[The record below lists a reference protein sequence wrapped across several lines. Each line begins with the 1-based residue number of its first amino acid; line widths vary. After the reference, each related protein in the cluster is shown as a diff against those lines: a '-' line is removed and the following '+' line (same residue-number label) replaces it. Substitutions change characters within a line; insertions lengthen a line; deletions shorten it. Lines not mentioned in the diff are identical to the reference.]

1 MSPAQAARASGVTVR
16 ALRVYEQR
24 GLVRPIKSGA
34 GWRAYGPEALGRL
47 HQVLAL
53 KRLGL
58 SLKQIAVLM
67 SGRLAKLD
75 SVLELQEVA
84 LARRRED
91 CERGLGLVRFAR
103 ARIASGHALS
113 LDDLTTLTRET
124 TMSEQA
130 PDWVKKMQPI
140 IDAHLTDA
148 DKAAMRAHFDP
159 AQGDYGRKWE
169 EAIGD
174 ATALLG
180 TDPASPKALDVARRW
195 RELAKRSTAGDPAI
209 YAKMGEVWRQSLA
222 SPEVAP
228 TLPFSR
234 DVWNFVGQALA
245 HLPPD

>member
-1 MSPAQAARASGVTVR
+1 MPNQPYLSPAQAARASGVTVR

-34 GWRAYGPEALGRL
+34 GWRAYGPEALGCL

-75 SVLELQEVA
+75 SVLELQEGS

-91 CERGLGLVRFAR
+91 CERGLGLVRLAR
-103 ARIASGHALS
+103 ARIASGHSLS

-124 TMSEQA
+124 TMSEQM
-130 PDWVKKMQPI
+130 PDWMKKMQPI

-148 DKAAMRAHFDP
+148 DKAVMRAAVPDDTTPDDF
-159 AQGDYGRKWE
+159 AGGWE
-169 EAIGD
+169 AVIAD
-174 ATALLG
+174 ATSLMG
-180 TDPASPKALDVARRW
+180 TDPASPKAIDVARRW
-195 RELAKRSTAGDPAI
+195 RELAVKSDGR
-209 YAKMGEVWRQSLA
+209 
-222 SPEVAP
+222 
-228 TLPFSR
+228 
-234 DVWNFVGQALA
+234 
-245 HLPPD
+245 